1 VLTLGLWEQRFGA
14 DRTII
19 GKKITLDG
27 VPTEVVGVM
36 PKGFVY
42 PAGRVLWTPLNY
54 DEDFV
59 RKQRGAW
66 YLNVIA
72 RARPGVPLAQV
83 ASEVQLI
90 GKQLATKY
98 PDSNEGR
105 WRCWPVTCRR
115 GGRRASTRWSH

>member
-1 VLTLGLWEQRFGA
+1 VLTHGLWEQRFGA